1 MKQIK
6 SFWNFFQK
14 NEQEIINAFFLGI
27 NSDEVYSQFIKNFNK
42 ISTRIG
48 FEIMKPC
55 DDNQKIRILFTAYG
69 YRKLFPKV
77 IALENQAPNLKHFI
91 VQGLIKPFGEMEK
104 YKNGTDE
111 IIAHPNYNLKISD
124 IQMSL
129 LDYNIETKQLKIN
142 IYLTDYDNIY
152 QFDDL
157 ESNIEWILM
166 QIIGEIA
173 FGKHIKKI
181 KLNQLPLNTNGLLNI
196 VELPYFID
204 YLYKINSRKK
214 PRIN

>member
-6 SFWNFFQK
+6 SFWNYFQK

-27 NSDEVYSQFIKNFNK
+27 NSDEVYSQFINK
-42 ISTRIG
+42 LHNISTRIG
-48 FEIMKPC
+48 FEIMKPN
-55 DDNQKIRILFTAYG
+55 DNNQKIRILFTAYG
-69 YRKLFPKV
+69 NRKLFPKV
-77 IALENQAPNLKHFI
+77 IALENQAPPLQHCI
-91 VQGLIKPFGEMEK
+91 VQGLIKPFEEIDK

-111 IIAHPNYNLKISD
+111 IISHPNYNLQISD

-142 IYLTDYDNIY
+142 IYLTDYDKIY

-157 ESNIEWILM
+157 ELNIEWILM

-173 FGKHIKKI
+173 FGKHIKQI
-181 KLNQLPLNTNGLLNI
+181 QLNQLPLNNYSLLSL
-196 VELPYFID
+196 VELPYFMD
-204 YLYKINSRKK
+204 YLYKINSRNKSG
-214 PRIN
+214 II